1 MRGIDKIFIFLNWI
15 VLLLSCTIFGILYFS
30 NILTPYL
37 AILSS
42 SVIVFSLIKIYIDY
56 KRIREVK
63 RINKQVS
70 RVVSGN
76 LNTRILLREDGL
88 IAELTCN
95 FNKVIETLQKT
106 RENQITL
113 EESRRKLMAN
123 ISHDIRTPLTSI
135 IGYVDALRDGVATSE
150 EERLEYLEIIS
161 VKSKNLKQ
169 LIDEIFYV
177 AKLDSDDIEM
187 NFQVQDISEIIRE
200 CIIEFLPEINK
211 KEIELEVNMPENK
224 ALVYGDKL
232 SITRIFNNII
242 KNAIQYGDEGKVL
255 GIDLIL
261 NKRNYEVSIWDKGAG
276 IDEEHLPYIFDR
288 LYIKDKARKKMLGSS
303 GLGLAIVKKL
313 LEKHGGKIWVESKP
327 YKKTVFTFIIPKL

>member
-1 MRGIDKIFIFLNWI
+1 MKEIDKICIILNWI
-15 VLLLSCTIFGILYFS
+15 VLFLSCVVFGILYFS
-30 NILTPYL
+30 NIMNPYL
-37 AILSS
+37 TILSGL
-42 SVIVFSLIKIYIDY
+42 VIVFSLIRIYMNY
-56 KRIREVK
+56 KGIREIK
-63 RINKQVS
+63 RINQQVK
-70 RVVSGN
+70 RVISGN
-76 LNTRILLREDGL
+76 LNTRILVRVDGF
-88 IAELTCN
+88 ISELACN

-135 IGYVDALRDGVATSE
+135 IGYVDAIKDGVAASE
-150 EERLEYLEIIS
+150 EEKLEYLEIIS
-161 VKSKNLKQ
+161 SKSKNLKQ
-169 LIDEIFYV
+169 LIDEIFYM

-200 CIIEFLPEINK
+200 CIIAFLPEINK
-211 KEIELEVNMPENK
+211 KEMELKVNMPEDK

-242 KNAIQYGDEGKVL
+242 KNAILYGDEGKVL
-255 GIDLIL
+255 GIDLII
-261 NKRNYEVSIWDKGAG
+261 NKKNYEISIWDKGVG

-288 LYIKDKARKKMLGSS
+288 LYIKDKARKKTLGSS

-327 YKKTVFTFIIPKL
+327 YEKTVFTFTIPKL